1 MLQQPVEFR
10 SLDASPCR
18 FLLPFMPEM
27 NAGRRHHNL
36 FAVGLW
42 LLNIFSYINATFNI
56 VVYYTMGSRYR
67 HTFWTL
73 FGRKSSAKSNSTA
86 TSTVS

>member
-1 MLQQPVEFR
+1 
-10 SLDASPCR
+10 
-18 FLLPFMPEM
+18 MPEM
-27 NAGRRHHNL
+27 NAGRRHNNL

-86 TSTVS
+86 MSTVS